1 MAAWWKEWRAF
12 MFEKS
17 VTINDKK
24 EGKKTTTPAKM
35 LPPIKRAKYPAVTE
49 AEEAISVPLQALL
62 RSTARA
68 VALLRPTASPSAA
81 LPFGRRVRAP
91 RQLRPTRMRP
101 TRRCMAIF
109 DAILMHIVSE
119 CSPDGTWLKLKLQ
132 MLEKL
137 YAKKDQRIIDIIYN
151 VYADADVVFLQE
163 VRSCRRHCR
172 GSRSYSSC
180 LGCSSSR
187 RSRRSPRCSPRRAAA
202 APRLPRAMHSQRVAA
217 LAAAGPQV
225 ATDFIRKLRA
235 SELGSRYV
243 IAQSERPG
251 RKRGRA
257 ACARGSGRARAT
269 RCLRARG
276 LRRRRADEQQRPELA
291 GARVEALLQYGQ
303 DAGAHRQV
311 RRRGARGGR

>member
-1 MAAWWKEWRAF
+1 MSSMAAWWKEWRAF

-137 YAKKDQRIIDIIYN
+137 YAKKDQRIIELEAQLGDPLALWWQQTMGGKKKKN
-151 VYADADVVFLQE
+151 K
-163 VRSCRRHCR
+163 
-172 GSRSYSSC
+172 SSASVSEIRT
-180 LGCSSSR
+180 LK
-187 RSRRSPRCSPRRAAA
+187 
-202 APRLPRAMHSQRVAA
+202 
-217 LAAAGPQV
+217 AGKAEDQ
-225 ATDFIRKLRA
+225 
-235 SELGSRYV
+235 
-243 IAQSERPG
+243 
-251 RKRGRA
+251 
-257 ACARGSGRARAT
+257 
-269 RCLRARG
+269 
-276 LRRRRADEQQRPELA
+276 
-291 GARVEALLQYGQ
+291 
-303 DAGAHRQV
+303 
-311 RRRGARGGR
+311 